1 MGKKQVLTEEQQA
14 EVKRICHEVIQ
25 MHIDHDAPD
34 GHKGFEKLEPLLSG
48 KKQSGLLER

>member
-1 MGKKQVLTEEQQA
+1 MSKKPVLTEEQRD

-34 GHKGFEKLEPLLSG
+34 GHKGFEKLEPLLQG
-48 KKQSGLLER
+48 KKQPGLLER